1 MFYSEKGISLFLTVV
16 ILGTILGIMLG
27 ISSLVLRQVMTVTGL
42 GESVIALH
50 AADSGIEL
58 LVYAIRERE
67 EAYIPSCL
75 GGGDPPCKIED
86 LALDE
91 FEDEDLSY
99 QLYLQSTE
107 PHLTVRS
114 IGRYRQTQRAIEVS
128 F

>member
-58 LVYAIRERE
+58 LVYAIRE

>member
-1 MFYSEKGISLFLTVV
+1 MFYSEKGVSLFLTVV

-42 GESVIALH
+42 GESVTALH

-58 LVYAIRERE
+58 LVYAIRE

-86 LALDE
+86 LPLDE
-91 FEDEDLSY
+91 FENEDLSY
-99 QLYLQSTE
+99 QLYLQSAE

-114 IGRYRQTQRAIEVS
+114 IGQYRQTRRAIEVS

>member
-1 MFYSEKGISLFLTVV
+1 MFYSEKGVSLFLTVV

-58 LVYAIRERE
+58 LVYAIRE